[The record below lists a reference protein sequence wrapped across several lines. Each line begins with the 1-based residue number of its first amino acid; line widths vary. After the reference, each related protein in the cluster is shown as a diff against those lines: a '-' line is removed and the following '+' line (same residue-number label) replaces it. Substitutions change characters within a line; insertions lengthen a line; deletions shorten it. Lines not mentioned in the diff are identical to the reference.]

1 MGDTFALYVFMLNI
15 QANAI
20 LPIENNPFPT
30 HKACKVIALVINETK
45 ITTVGPYT
53 FRVSSATCHK
63 EQAQ

>member
-1 MGDTFALYVFMLNI
+1 MSNAFALYVFMLNI
-15 QANAI
+15 QAYAM

-30 HKACKVIALVINETK
+30 HKACEIIALVINETK

-53 FRVSSATCHK
+53 FRVSSATCPK

>member
-1 MGDTFALYVFMLNI
+1 MSDIFALYVFMLNV
-15 QANAI
+15 QAYTI